1 VSIAMAKKKIKL
13 EEEGISEILVADTDL
28 ESINVL

>member
-1 VSIAMAKKKIKL
+1 MAKKKIKL